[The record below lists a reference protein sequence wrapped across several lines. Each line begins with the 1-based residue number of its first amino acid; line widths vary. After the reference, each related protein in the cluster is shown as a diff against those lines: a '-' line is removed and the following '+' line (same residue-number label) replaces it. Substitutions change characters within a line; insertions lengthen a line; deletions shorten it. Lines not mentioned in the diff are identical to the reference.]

1 MKYYVE
7 LVSYEKDLR
16 TIKDSHEIEFFE
28 TLEEAEK
35 EFKNYVSSNLDKN
48 YGYILG
54 EFKNDEYQQI
64 KEG

>member
-16 TIKDSHEIEFFE
+16 TIKDGHEIEFFE